1 MSRPYPRSLVLAC
14 ITTATFTD
22 LVAYSVAV
30 PVLPDYAMRFHAT
43 PTVVGLLFGSFGITL
58 LTVSVPMGALSDRLG
73 RKRPMMAA
81 LFVLA
86 LSTLAFAY
94 ARSLPMLFFAR
105 MLQGAA
111 DAVTWV
117 VGFAL
122 ITDLYGDAE
131 RGRAMGLAMAGSTLG
146 IIVGP
151 LLGGWLYEVG
161 GIRLP
166 FLVVAALATLDLAA
180 FSVVTPNTVRVNSA
194 TVSTW
199 EVLRVR
205 PIAICALLVVAS
217 AATMAMLEPVM
228 PLVFESQLGLKP
240 AAIGTLFGIAGI
252 ASSAMHPV
260 YGRLS
265 DRGGAR
271 RLMTMGLIG
280 SAAVLPILNLA
291 SDFRSAAIAM
301 TLTSM
306 MFGMII
312 TPSLTY
318 FAQLASNA
326 GFKAFGVVYGIYN
339 VAWAVGL
346 MAGPALGGFFLERA
360 GFGRLTLGW
369 SALLLVASVMLAK
382 LR

>member
-1 MSRPYPRSLVLAC
+1 MKSRSLVLAC

-22 LVAYSVAV
+22 LTAYSVAV
-30 PVLPDYAMRFHAT
+30 PVLPDFAMRFHAT

-58 LTVSVPMGALSDRLG
+58 LIASVPMGALSDRLG

-86 LSTLAFAY
+86 VSTAIFAY

-111 DAVTWV
+111 DAATWV

-122 ITDLYGDAE
+122 ITDLYGETE
-131 RGRAMGLAMAGSTLG
+131 RGRAMGLAMGGSTLG
-146 IIVGP
+146 IIIGP
-151 LLGGWLYEVG
+151 LVGGWLYEIG

-166 FLVVAALATLDLAA
+166 FLIVAALAAIDMIVFA
-180 FSVVTPNTVRVNSA
+180 VVTPA
-194 TVSTW
+194 TAAAETGAASLWKVVT
-199 EVLRVR
+199 LR
-205 PIAICALLVVAS
+205 PIAVCALLIVAA

-228 PLVFESQLGLKP
+228 PLVFESRLGLRP
-240 AAIGTLFGIAGI
+240 ASIGTLFGIAGI

-265 DRGGAR
+265 DRSGAR
-271 RLMTMGLIG
+271 CLMLTGLIG
-280 SAAVLPILNLA
+280 SAAMLPMLNLA
-291 SDFRSAAIAM
+291 SDFRSAALVM
-301 TLTSM
+301 TATSM

-312 TPSLTY
+312 TPSLAY
-318 FAQLASNA
+318 FAQIASHA
-326 GFKAFGVVYGIYN
+326 GVAAYGVVYGIYN

-346 MAGPALGGFFLERA
+346 MAGPAIGGFFLERA
-360 GFGRLTLGW
+360 GFGRLTVGW
-369 SALLLVASVMLAK
+369 SVLLLAAGAILAR